1 MEDKTLRKIS
11 EMLVEA
17 MANEGIVKN
26 EAEMNFKFSDGTF
39 GRVKFDLIL
48 NVKEIQHQD
57 EVANF

>member
-1 MEDKTLRKIS
+1 
-11 EMLVEA
+11 MLVEA

-26 EAEMNFKFSDGTF
+26 EAEMNVRFLDGTF